1 MEPRKTLKDILAE
14 VAVQHRITVADLIGQ
29 NRAVRYAHP
38 RQEVYFRAYVECP
51 HLSLPEIGRRI
62 GGRDHTT
69 IYSGVVRH
77 CSRIG
82 ISYADALK
90 LRKVGP
96 SFVEVMGGYALAM
109 EKAYASRTA
118 NV

>member
-1 MEPRKTLKDILAE
+1 MVPRKTLKDILAE
-14 VAVQHRITVADLIGQ
+14 VAVEHRITVADLIGHS
-29 NRAVRYAHP
+29 RAVRYAHP
-38 RQEVYFRAYVECP
+38 RQKAYFRAYVECP
-51 HLSLPEIGRRI
+51 HLSYPEIGRRI
-62 GGRDHTT
+62 GGRDHT
-69 IYSGVVRH
+69 SVRHGVIMH

-82 ISYADALK
+82 IAYAAALK
-90 LRKVGP
+90 LRNVGP